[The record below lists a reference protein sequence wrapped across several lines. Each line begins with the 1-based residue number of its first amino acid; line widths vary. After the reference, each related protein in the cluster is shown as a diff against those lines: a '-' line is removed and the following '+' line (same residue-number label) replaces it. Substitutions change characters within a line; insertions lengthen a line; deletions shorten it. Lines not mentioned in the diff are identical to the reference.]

1 MAAVLPARLYLEL
14 PRIAEH
20 LVVRLLRQPRFLRVL
35 HLVLVLEAVDM
46 ADVRLDIPVNDLPR
60 SVGTDD
66 LSVLVLLGKCRIGT
80 HLSADVLSHG
90 RTLDT
95 RCLRPFPCRSFL
107 QFHRFPVEFRV
118 VADKLQ
124 WSAGFD
130 HILLRHTAVHK
141 HLHTAASQIPSV
153 RHIRLPA
160 DVLSHGRT
168 LDTRCLRPFPCRS
181 FLQFHRFPVEFRV
194 VADKLQWSAGFDHI
208 LLRHT
213 AVHKHLHTAA
223 SQIPS
228 VRHIRLPA
236 GKFGVLPITEASLRC
251 CKSDLDLCSDRKHRC
266 LIILPLVPLRAHRQR
281 HLGIHAIFWQ
291 LRCPVR
297 PAFDRRCR
305 HPKEHYRLCRSG
317 SLIIPHVK
325 GGSNRHIQLFLRH
338 GKIQPRNILNPH
350 ETSSSQDSEKS
361 PKIK

>member
-1 MAAVLPARLYLEL
+1 MAAVLPARLYLKL

-20 LVVRLLRQPRFLRVL
+20 LVVLLLRQPRFLGVL
-35 HLVLVLEAVDM
+35 HLVLVLETVDM
-46 ADVRLDIPVNDLPR
+46 ADVRLDVPVNDLPR

-66 LSVLVLLGKCRIGT
+66 LSVFVLLGKCRIGT
-80 HLSADVLSHG
+80 HLSADTLGHG
-90 RTLDT
+90 CTIDT

-124 WSAGFD
+124 RSAGFD

-160 DVLSHGRT
+160 S
-168 LDTRCLRPFPCRS
+168 
-181 FLQFHRFPVEFRV
+181 
-194 VADKLQWSAGFDHI
+194 
-208 LLRHT
+208 
-213 AVHKHLHTAA
+213 
-223 SQIPS
+223 
-228 VRHIRLPA
+228 
-236 GKFGVLPITEASLRC
+236 KFGVLPITEASLRC

-266 LIILPLVPLRAHRQR
+266 LIILPLVPLRAHCQR

>member
-1 MAAVLPARLYLEL
+1 MAAVFPARLYLKL

-20 LVVRLLRQPRFLRVL
+20 LVVLLLRQPRFLRVL

-46 ADVRLDIPVNDLPR
+46 ADVCLDVPVNDLPR

-107 QFHRFPVEFRV
+107 QFHCFPVEFRI
-118 VADKLQ
+118 VADKL
-124 WSAGFD
+124 
-130 HILLRHTAVHK
+130 
-141 HLHTAASQIPSV
+141 
-153 RHIRLPA
+153 
-160 DVLSHGRT
+160 
-168 LDTRCLRPFPCRS
+168 
-181 FLQFHRFPVEFRV
+181 HRF
-194 VADKLQWSAGFDHI
+194 AGFDHI

-251 CKSDLDLCSDRKHRC
+251 CKSDLDLCSDRKHRR
-266 LIILPLVPLRAHRQR
+266 LIILPLVPPRTHRQR
-281 HLGIHAIFWQ
+281 HLSLHAIFWQ

-305 HPKEHYRLCRSG
+305 HPKKHNRLCRSG
-317 SLIIPHVK
+317 SLVIPHSK
-325 GGSNRHIQLFLRH
+325 RRSH
-338 GKIQPRNILNPH
+338 
-350 ETSSSQDSEKS
+350 
-361 PKIK
+361 

>member
-1 MAAVLPARLYLEL
+1 MAAVFPARLHLEL

-20 LVVRLLRQPRFLRVL
+20 LIVRLLCQPRFLRVL
-35 HLVLVLEAVDM
+35 HLVLVLEAADM
-46 ADVRLDIPVNDLPR
+46 ADVCLDVPVNDLPR

-66 LSVLVLLGKCRIGT
+66 LSVFVLLGKCCVGT
-80 HLSADVLSHG
+80 HLSADTLGHG
-90 RTLDT
+90 RTLDVCFL
-95 RCLRPFPCRSFL
+95 RRLRPFPCRSLF
-107 QFHRFPVEFRV
+107 QFHCFPVEFRI
-118 VADKLQ
+118 VADKL
-124 WSAGFD
+124 
-130 HILLRHTAVHK
+130 
-141 HLHTAASQIPSV
+141 
-153 RHIRLPA
+153 
-160 DVLSHGRT
+160 
-168 LDTRCLRPFPCRS
+168 
-181 FLQFHRFPVEFRV
+181 HRFAR
-194 VADKLQWSAGFDHI
+194 LDHI

-281 HLGIHAIFWQ
+281 HLSLHAIFWQ

-305 HPKEHYRLCRSG
+305 HTKKHYRLCRSG
-317 SLIIPHVK
+317 SLIIPPVK
-325 GGSNRHIQLFLRH
+325 GSGNRHIQLFLRH

-350 ETSSSQDSEKS
+350 ETSSSRNSEKS